1 MRKPVIIA
9 AFALALLACK
19 NQNHEPSSTPRDDGY
34 AGGAAEPGDSA
45 DQGQPVKEVVKDPQ
59 YGEQVTLEGKV
70 DTVYNDQAFTM
81 KAGIFQDDLL
91 VVAPKDLVIEALSAP
106 SKVRV
111 SGTVKQMVVSEVERE
126 YAFDFDNAVE
136 VKWESKPYL
145 VATSLERLPD

>member
-19 NQNHEPSSTPRDDGY
+19 NQESSNTPPDEGY

-91 VVAPKDLVIEALSAP
+91 VVAPKDLVVEALAAP